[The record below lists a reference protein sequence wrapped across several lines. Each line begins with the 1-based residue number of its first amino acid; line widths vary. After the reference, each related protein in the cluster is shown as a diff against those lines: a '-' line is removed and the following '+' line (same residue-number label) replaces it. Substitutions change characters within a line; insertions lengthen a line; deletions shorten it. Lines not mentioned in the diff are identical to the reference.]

1 MPIKYGELTIIH
13 NAEETDV
20 FKNISIWMG
29 WEPCVTNKSNLI
41 LLFDDGELCEVNDKK
56 IDLKFNFLD
65 CSLSKTPI
73 NFNKYNKIGKST
85 NYFKKAPIKKED
97 GTLTLDFKK
106 IFRSY
111 TKFDKNNSAGSLY
124 NCIYYCHKVLETC
137 ALENPDVFSILRIKS
152 SEIMPRFN
160 FAYDSD
166 EFTKEEVAYL
176 INYIFTK
183 E

>member
-20 FKNISIWMG
+20 IKNISIWMG
-29 WEPCVTNKSNLI
+29 WEPSATNKSNLI
-41 LLFDDGELCEVNDKK
+41 LLFDDGELCEVNDK
-56 IDLKFNFLD
+56 IQDLNFDFLD
-65 CSLSKTPI
+65 CSSSKIPI
-73 NFNKYNKIGKST
+73 NFSKYNKIGKST

-97 GTLTLDFKK
+97 GTLTLDLKK
-106 IFRSY
+106 IFKDY
-111 TKFDKNNSAGSLY
+111 KKFDKTNSIPSHY
-124 NCIYYCHKVLETC
+124 NCIYYRHKVLET
-137 ALENPDVFSILRIKS
+137 LETPNVFSIVRIKS